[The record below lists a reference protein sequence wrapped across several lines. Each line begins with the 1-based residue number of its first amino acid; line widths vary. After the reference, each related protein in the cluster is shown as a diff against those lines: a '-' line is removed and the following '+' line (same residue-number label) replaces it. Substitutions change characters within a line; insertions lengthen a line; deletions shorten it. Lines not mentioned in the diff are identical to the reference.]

1 MSEAGCE
8 TSGLAASHVTVR
20 HAGGPFNRDWWLIP
34 LILVDTAPPA
44 LPGSARV
51 AEPSNGRFSSRV
63 TA

>member
-1 MSEAGCE
+1 MALRRAWH
-8 TSGLAASHVTVR
+8 GLR
-20 HAGGPFNRDWWLIP
+20 RAGGPFNRDWWLIP

-51 AEPSNGRFSSRV
+51 MEPSNGRFSSPV